1 MKTPTETAP
10 SADGTAL
17 KTAPESEGT
26 RVRPEIRHGLIVW
39 IVFCLAAVA
48 LRGVRWDEQYEFAQV
63 VTHSIGYPEHHP
75 YLYCTRNA
83 LNLQIYA
90 TSALYW
96 LCPSPGVVNGF
107 RNVLYL
113 MATVIPVYLLGSIL
127 SRRAL
132 WGHAAAILIL
142 MGIHEEF
149 DACYQMFAWP
159 SYGSTGHFGL
169 GYALATLAL
178 FLNGCA
184 PIGAFLLGLMPC
196 VHIGQMP
203 ILLLF
208 SLLFFADQ
216 WRRKGTRR
224 LLPLLVWAAAGF
236 AVCVFV
242 WANKAS
248 VQIPLPT
255 SGPYYSNADPQ
266 RVWAGY
272 VSQDSLRA
280 LPGRPTDYTNSFIL
294 LAMALLLAGC
304 AAFLETRSTAHEAAR
319 PWAWLCVYLFSVGAA
334 VWGVM
339 AIHYLLGTRV
349 PFVFISWMPYRFA
362 NHAAYILL
370 ALLPALLAAEG
381 CRNAACSNAG
391 RTVLAC
397 VFAFAAVRPLIGHLL
412 PATIYARYAAGGEG
426 ILFFLCGSALASVVL
441 RLETGQSF
449 RKALVI
455 VSLALV
461 FILAMFHQF
470 GAFCAVL
477 GFGALTFL
485 QFARPPQWASSRAT
499 VWVTLV
505 AALACLTVQQALNRQ
520 HLPMT
525 DFDRQVV
532 QLLKDRGEPDAMLL
546 ARPEQYTLQAK
557 TAHPVMAD
565 TCLAPWIPYMPT
577 IGPAIQKIHRDF
589 YGQTFE
595 LDDSGQAVMTRPWS
609 EIWRERSV
617 EEWQRLGRE
626 YDLHYII
633 SPNIVPLSVTPLVK
647 GNADTLYE
655 IP

>member
-1 MKTPTETAP
+1 MM
-10 SADGTAL
+10 
-17 KTAPESEGT
+17 PESEGV
-26 RVRPEIRHGLIVW
+26 RVRSEIRRGLIAWV
-39 IVFCLAAVA
+39 VFCFVAVA

-63 VTHSIGYPEHHP
+63 VTHSVGYPEHHP

-96 LCPSPGVVNGF
+96 LCPSPAVVNGF

-113 MATVIPVYLLGSIL
+113 MSTVIPVYLLGSVL

-159 SYGSTGHFGL
+159 SYGSTGHVGL
-169 GYALATLAL
+169 GYALATVAL
-178 FLNGCA
+178 FLGGCA
-184 PIGAFLLGLMPC
+184 PVGAFLLGLMPC
-196 VHIGQMP
+196 IHIGQMP
-203 ILLLF
+203 IVLF
-208 SLLFFADQ
+208 FSALFFADH
-216 WRRKGTRR
+216 WRRNGTRKVVS
-224 LLPLLVWAAAGF
+224 LFVGAAAGL
-236 AVCVFV
+236 AVCAIV
-242 WANKAS
+242 WLNKES
-248 VQIPLPT
+248 VQIPLPS
-255 SGPYYSNADPQ
+255 SGPYYSEADPL

-294 LAMALLLAGC
+294 LAAALLLAGC
-304 AAFLETRSTAHEAAR
+304 GAFLERRNASRDAGR
-319 PWAWLCVYLFSVGAA
+319 PWAWLCVYLFPVGAA

-339 AIHYLLGTRV
+339 AIHYLLGARV
-349 PFVFISWMPYRFA
+349 PFVLISWMPYRFA

-381 CRNAACSNAG
+381 CRNAACNTSG
-391 RTVLAC
+391 RTILAC
-397 VFAFAAVRPLIGHLL
+397 VFAFAAVRPLVGYML
-412 PATIYARYAAGGEG
+412 PTTIYTRYAAGGEG
-426 ILFFLCGSALASVVL
+426 ILFFLCGAALASVIL
-441 RLETGQSF
+441 RLEAVQWP

-455 VSLALV
+455 VAVALV
-461 FILAMFHQF
+461 FVLAAFHQF

-477 GFGALTFL
+477 GFGALTFF
-485 QFARPPQWASSRAT
+485 QFARLPRWASSRVT
-499 VWVTLV
+499 VWAALTT
-505 AALACLTVQQALNRQ
+505 ALACLVVQQTLNRQ

-525 DFDRQVV
+525 DFDRQIV
-532 QLLKDRGEPDAMLL
+532 QFLKDRGEPDVMLL

-577 IGPAIQKIHRDF
+577 IGPAIQKIHQDF

-595 LDDSGQAVMTRPWS
+595 LDASGQAIVTRPWS
-609 EIWRERSV
+609 EIWRERSI

-626 YDLHYII
+626 YSARYII
-633 SPNIVPLSVTPLVK
+633 SPNIVPLSLKPLIK
-647 GNADTLYE
+647 GDADTLYE